1 MVWYA
6 PKILNLFGAPELS
19 NLTSCGAKELPA
31 LPDYL
36 SVAMLN
42 YISGVPSSPDPA
54 VHHLDLAF
62 LRRSHAAAEE
72 YRLGR
77 ELLLRYVEGVASGSH
92 LLGAYLSALTHF
104 EQCLGAIWQAAE
116 LFERMRKKVQG
127 DMSTKMALYEK
138 GQRSDLER
146 INDLNNVAKHF
157 NACHAEET
165 STPIWITNHGIK
177 GTGGLELSFDEL
189 YDNVMALSE
198 VARVTFVEIP
208 HEAAARKASGPKA

>member
-1 MVWYA
+1 GEKMVWYA

-77 ELLLRYVEGVASGSH
+77 ERRIRYVEGVASGSH

-157 NACHAEET
+157 NRAKQKNHRRQSGSQTTQQTPPPPCT
-165 STPIWITNHGIK
+165 SPFTTSPT
-177 GTGGLELSFDEL
+177 TSQ
-189 YDNVMALSE
+189 
-198 VARVTFVEIP
+198 P
-208 HEAAARKASGPKA
+208 P